1 MQIVAKKSVE
11 PYSKHE
17 VFRSCKTGIPVLNRE
32 KKLNNNVDQNKMIKI
47 PEYYMKVICQ

>member
-32 KKLNNNVDQNKMIKI
+32 KKLNNNVDENKTIKI